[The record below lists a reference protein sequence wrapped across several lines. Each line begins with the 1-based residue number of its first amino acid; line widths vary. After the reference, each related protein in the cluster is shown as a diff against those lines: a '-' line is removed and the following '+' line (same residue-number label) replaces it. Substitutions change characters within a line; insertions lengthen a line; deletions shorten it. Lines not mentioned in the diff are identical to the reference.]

1 MALVKPF
8 NSYIIVNY
16 YHNDATV
23 YIDMFMDGDNTIKLM
38 SVCLIQA
45 IQDSS
50 YSDSVDPCFKC
61 THSKQTQNF

>member
-16 YHNDATV
+16 YDATV

-50 YSDSVDPCFKC
+50 YSDSVDPCFK
-61 THSKQTQNF
+61 